1 MHEYFEDGGL
11 ELYNLKEDIGESKD
25 LSKSM
30 PKKVDELHG
39 MLKSW
44 RAEIKAPVPD
54 QLNPAYD
61 AQADAKA
68 RKAGGDKGKKGKKN
82 KKG

>member
-1 MHEYFEDGGL
+1 MRHL
-11 ELYNLKEDIGESKD
+11 NTGEIKLFDVAKDMGETKD

-30 PKKVDELHG
+30 PKKAKELHG

-44 RAEIKAPVPD
+44 RAKIKAPVPD

-61 AQADAKA
+61 AKADAQA
-68 RKAGGDKGKKGKKN
+68 RKAGGEKGKGKKN